1 MLRVGLMVL
10 PDFHVLN
17 FAVLSVFEVANKRAG
32 EKLYELHTLSEHG
45 GLVRTSIGMEV
56 STESL
61 DRYEFDTLLVG
72 AGLEIPSASPAEIAQ
87 LQEALHSSRGI
98 ATICVA
104 AFTLGAAGMW
114 NGRRASTHRRYAPQ
128 VQRRC

>member
-1 MLRVGLMVL
+1 MLRVGLVVL

-72 AGLEIPSASPAEIAQ
+72 AGLEIPSASPAGISQ
-87 LQEALHSSRGI
+87 LQEAFHSP
-98 ATICVA
+98 
-104 AFTLGAAGMW
+104 
-114 NGRRASTHRRYAPQ
+114 RRMPAIFVTALVSG
-128 VQRRC
+128 